1 MSPDSSHKTRVFRRL
16 LPSCGSQDMNPNG
29 FSNQMFRGSSL
40 KCMSSKLGYP
50 MWGLLFMEKLWVLRS
65 LLVVDYCA
73 KGGAYAKT
81 LSQTL
86 LPALL
91 CFLLIC
97 LVCNHNSARLQ
108 VFFFFFLKRKLF
120 HMQLYS
126 QLSVRRGEFR
136 IFLDCRL
143 LKNLNRGLIPS
154 DPDSKRLSLN
164 IVWRTDLY
172 EMMMEE
178 RGLDWEDCVEVV
190 TRDQILNLFV
200 KLNQHQLLVDF

>member
-1 MSPDSSHKTRVFRRL
+1 M
-16 LPSCGSQDMNPNG
+16 
-29 FSNQMFRGSSL
+29 
-40 KCMSSKLGYP
+40 
-50 MWGLLFMEKLWVLRS
+50 
-65 LLVVDYCA
+65 
-73 KGGAYAKT
+73 
-81 LSQTL
+81 
-86 LPALL
+86 
-91 CFLLIC
+91 
-97 LVCNHNSARLQ
+97 
-108 VFFFFFLKRKLF
+108 
-120 HMQLYS
+120 
-126 QLSVRRGEFR
+126 RRGEFR
-136 IFLDCRL
+136 IFLDCHL